1 MSKVEQV
8 DGCAE
13 FVYQITEDKSHSA
26 YVLFHLLKLL
36 GAVAGTVP
44 HDATI
49 DVESLKVVC
58 SHGRSLIQDVF
69 PEFK

>member
-1 MSKVEQV
+1 MSQVEQV
-8 DGCAE
+8 GGREEPA
-13 FVYQITEDKSHSA
+13 YQITEDQSYSA

-36 GAVAGTVP
+36 DDVAGTVP

-49 DVESLKVVC
+49 DAESLKVVC
-58 SHGRSLIQDVF
+58 SHGRSLIQDIF

>member
-1 MSKVEQV
+1 MSQVEQV

-13 FVYQITEDKSHSA
+13 YVYQITEDKSYSA

-36 GAVAGTVP
+36 DDVAGTVP

-58 SHGRSLIQDVF
+58 SHGRSLIQDIF